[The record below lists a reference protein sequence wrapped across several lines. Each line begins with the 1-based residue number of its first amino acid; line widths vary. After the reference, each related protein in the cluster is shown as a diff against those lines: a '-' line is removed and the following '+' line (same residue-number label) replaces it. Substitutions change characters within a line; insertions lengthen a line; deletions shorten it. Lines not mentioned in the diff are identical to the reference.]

1 MAVPADIPVRLPVR
15 LLMVATDGSLLVQLP
30 PAVLPPSV
38 AEEPIHT
45 FVAPV
50 IVPVE
55 GALSTVSF
63 HATLVGQP

>member
-1 MAVPADIPVRLPVR
+1 VAVPADIPVRLPVL
-15 LLMVATDGSLLVQLP
+15 LLMVATDVLSLVQLP
-30 PAVLPPSV
+30 PAVLPLSV

-50 IVPVE
+50 IVPVDGE
-55 GALSTVSF
+55 LSTVSY

>member
-1 MAVPADIPVRLPVR
+1 MPVRLPVV

-30 PAVLPPSV
+30 PAVLPLRV

-50 IVPVE
+50 IVPVD